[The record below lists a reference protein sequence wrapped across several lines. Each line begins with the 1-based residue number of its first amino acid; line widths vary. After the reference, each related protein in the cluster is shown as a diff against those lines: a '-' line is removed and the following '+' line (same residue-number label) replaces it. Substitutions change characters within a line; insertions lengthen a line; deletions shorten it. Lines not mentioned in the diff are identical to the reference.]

1 MKMVKRLTY
10 FIMYIDIPLY
20 ARLEII
26 DFVIVYISKLFV
38 NTLQKMQELKL
49 KTVQHL
55 FLNKAR
61 RNCNL

>member
-1 MKMVKRLTY
+1 MNMKMVKRLT
-10 FIMYIDIPLY
+10 YIDIPLY

-61 RNCNL
+61 HNCNL